1 MLKISYFKGREA
13 AMYIVLPNQ
22 LNGLKGM
29 LGKIDNIIMQRVK
42 EKMAQHLV
50 RILLPRIRFGEK
62 IELNDVLK
70 EVSLF
75 RVI

>member
-1 MLKISYFKGREA
+1 
-13 AMYIVLPNQ
+13 MYLVLPNQ

-29 LGKIDNIIMQRVK
+29 LGKIDNILMQRVK
-42 EKMAQHLV
+42 EKMNQHLV
-50 RILLPRIRFGEK
+50 RILLPRVRFSEK